1 MQGTDPN
8 ASTGRLSPDGMWR
21 WDGVRWTPVAN
32 PTPTFSDAAGTQATR
47 SGRPSMALIGGIA
60 AIIGVVIVFVGCAL
74 PYVHYTGDTA
84 GQLADPS
91 VFNGGFPG
99 AWGNAVEPVMVVVL
113 ALAAAI
119 LVIAWPNK
127 TARAF
132 SSGALVAM
140 GVTTLAMFIAYI
152 AAGSAYG
159 HLQAGAVLGPIG
171 AVVLMIGG
179 LLAAGS
185 LLMAHESPGIA

>member
-1 MQGTDPN
+1 M
-8 ASTGRLSPDGMWR
+8 
-21 WDGVRWTPVAN
+21 V
-32 PTPTFSDAAGTQATR
+32 
-47 SGRPSMALIGGIA
+47 LIGGIA
-60 AIIGVVIVFVGCAL
+60 GIIGVVVVFVGCAL
-74 PYVHYTGDTA
+74 PYVHYTGDTG
-84 GQLADPS
+84 GQSADPS

-119 LVIAWPNK
+119 LVIAWPNR
-127 TARAF
+127 TGRAF

-152 AAGSAYG
+152 AAGSAFG
-159 HLQAGAVLGPIG
+159 HLQAGAVLGPVG
-171 AVVLMIGG
+171 AVLLLIGG

-185 LLMAHESPGIA
+185 LLMPEEPPQIVH

>member
-1 MQGTDPN
+1 MQGTDPS
-8 ASTGRLSPDGMWR
+8 ASSGRLSPDGMWR
-21 WDGVRWTPVAN
+21 WDGVRWLPVAN
-32 PTPTFSDAAGTQATR
+32 PTPTISDVAGRQAAR

-60 AIIGVVIVFVGCAL
+60 AIVGVLIVFVGCVL

-84 GQLADPS
+84 GQPADPS

-113 ALAAAI
+113 ALTAAI
-119 LVIAWPNK
+119 FVIAWPDR
-127 TARAF
+127 TGRAF
-132 SSGALVAM
+132 LSGALVAM

-179 LLAAGS
+179 LLAVSS
-185 LLMAHESPGIA
+185 LLMPQE